1 MSRAI
6 PRSLMA
12 ALTFG
17 SVFVLGWLG
26 SCVLA
31 TGGTGFL
38 QDDINL
44 SWAFVLPV
52 LTLSTTAGALAALR
66 LLGQRAN
73 AYGRWSLLGRVALAA
88 ILTLLLCPVAM
99 FGAFE
104 LTSVAPMNHSDVVFS
119 CVLAACGLVVGA
131 AGLMLGLRLPLG
143 TELR

>member
-1 MSRAI
+1 
-6 PRSLMA
+6 MA

-17 SVFVLGWLG
+17 TVFVLGWLA

-44 SWAFVLPV
+44 AWAFVLPL

-66 LLGQRAN
+66 LLGQRTS
-73 AYGRWSLLGRVALAA
+73 AYGRGSLLGRVALAA

-99 FGAFE
+99 FGALE
-104 LTSVAPMNHSDVVFS
+104 LTSVAPMEHSELFFS
-119 CVLAACGLVVGA
+119 CVLAAGGLVVGA
-131 AGLMLGLRLPLG
+131 AGLLLGLSLPLG
-143 TELR
+143 TGLR